1 MWQLLLV
8 IKSNF
13 YFLFLKSGGEDEP
26 MSDNEF
32 SRDGDS
38 PDALSRVPPSDVDP
52 ETLQKLREQVSHQFY
67 FVRRKQI

>member
-1 MWQLLLV
+1 
-8 IKSNF
+8 
-13 YFLFLKSGGEDEP
+13 

-52 ETLQKLREQVSHQFY
+52 ETLQKLREQVSHESKSF
-67 FVRRKQI
+67 RLKQNLQRSRIYASLNFMIF